1 MQYQKIFYILIL
13 APDCF
18 SDEYLL
24 IQFSVDISNRIN
36 LWKTLCFDSSWIFC
50 WFYWSY
56 RRCWKVSEIL
66 LLIQL
71 RYIPVDKTLVD
82 KYKKRID
89 LLSNTLLYLRRNNSL
104 IETLPL
110 YYQEVCL
117 IYKKRGLK
125 YYRISEEKKHMIL
138 LLLSQ

>member
-1 MQYQKIFYILIL
+1 MILLIL
-13 APDCF
+13 
-18 SDEYLL
+18 
-24 IQFSVDISNRIN
+24 
-36 LWKTLCFDSSWIFC
+36 
-50 WFYWSY
+50 
-56 RRCWKVSEIL
+56 SEVLKSI
-66 LLIQL
+66 
-71 RYIPVDKTLVD
+71 RDTLVD

-110 YYQEVCL
+110 YYQKVYL

-125 YYRISEEKKHMIL
+125 YYRISEEKKHIIL

>member
-1 MQYQKIFYILIL
+1 M
-13 APDCF
+13 
-18 SDEYLL
+18 
-24 IQFSVDISNRIN
+24 
-36 LWKTLCFDSSWIFC
+36 
-50 WFYWSY
+50 
-56 RRCWKVSEIL
+56 
-66 LLIQL
+66 LIQL

-110 YYQEVCL
+110 YYQEVYL

-125 YYRISEEKKHMIL
+125 YYCISEEKKHMIL